1 MAGKDRKK
9 ELARQRYER
18 QQAHRAAEEAA
29 AKRRSVIGAAVA
41 TAVVVLGVAGA
52 AYAITKGGEDGPEDD
67 PTVAAPTAKPGEC
80 LYTEP
85 ASGEKAV
92 KDVGMPPAKPAYDKD
107 VKATVKTSAGELTF
121 TLDGKKA
128 PCTVNSFAHLAKEKY
143 FDGTE
148 CHRLTDN
155 VLQCGDPTA
164 KGSGGPGYEFANEN
178 TEGAQYK
185 KGVLAMAN
193 AGPGTNGSQFFI
205 VYKDWD
211 DLPADYSIFGTVSSG
226 LDKVEAVAKAG
237 SEPPNDGAP
246 KKKVDIDS
254 ISIAK
259 NG

>member
-9 ELARQRYER
+9 ELARRRYER

-29 AKRRSVIGAAVA
+29 AKRRSLIGASVA

-52 AYAITKGGEDGPEDD
+52 AYAFTRDEEKADD
-67 PTVAAPTAKPGEC
+67 PTVAAETPKPGEC
-80 LYTEP
+80 LYSSE
-85 ASGEKAV
+85 GEAA
-92 KDVGMPPAKPAYDKD
+92 KDVGAPPAKPVHDGD
-107 VKATVKTSAGELTF
+107 VEAKVKTSAGEFTF

-155 VLQCGDPTA
+155 VLQCGDPTGS
-164 KGSGGPGYEFANEN
+164 GSGGPGYQFANEN
-178 TEGAQYK
+178 TEGARYK

-193 AGPGTNGSQFFI
+193 AGPDTNGSQFFI

-211 DLPADYSIFGTVSSG
+211 DLPANYTVFGTVSSG
-226 LDKVEAVAKAG
+226 LDKVEEIADAG
-237 SEPPNDGAP
+237 SEPEGDGKP
-246 KKKVDIDS
+246 KKKVEIDS
-254 ISIAK
+254 VSIAK
-259 NG
+259 K